1 MDNNKKYLLSK
12 DCIIAPVVD
21 GIILLNLDTGK
32 YSEAN
37 LTGKSIIY
45 LIKENAMTS
54 DEIIK
59 ACSDKFSNERIESD
73 IREFLTL
80 ALNEGV
86 IQIEN

>member
-59 ACSDKFSNERIESD
+59 ACSDKFPNERIESD

-80 ALNEGV
+80 ALKEGV

>member
-12 DCIIAPVVD
+12 DCIIAPIVE
-21 GIILLNLDTGK
+21 GIILLNLNTGK

-37 LTGKSIIY
+37 LTGKRIIN
-45 LIKENAMTS
+45 LIENNSLTA

-59 ACSDKFSNERIESD
+59 LCSNEFPDQQIEND
-73 IREFLTL
+73 IREFLKS
-80 ALNEGV
+80 ALKEGV

>member
-1 MDNNKKYLLSK
+1 MDNKKKYLLSK

-59 ACSDKFSNERIESD
+59 ACSDKFPNERIESD

-80 ALNEGV
+80 ALKEGV